1 MRNSNKKYK
10 LKDRQTISLL
20 IIGVRSHDFTPSTK
34 KTMKDM
40 EASTIY
46 RNELRTYS
54 AFDKWAER
62 HPGAF
67 NAILIADVVAG
78 VIALFLCV

>member
-10 LKDRQTISLL
+10 LKDRQIT
-20 IIGVRSHDFTPSTK
+20 FPSDIK
-34 KTMKDM
+34 PMK
-40 EASTIY
+40 ATTIY

-54 AFDKWAER
+54 AFGNWAER

-67 NAILIADVVAG
+67 NAILIAEVVAG

>member
-1 MRNSNKKYK
+1 
-10 LKDRQTISLL
+10 
-20 IIGVRSHDFTPSTK
+20 
-34 KTMKDM
+34 M

-54 AFDKWAER
+54 AFGKWTER

-67 NAILIADVVAG
+67 NAILLAEMVTG

>member
-1 MRNSNKKYK
+1 
-10 LKDRQTISLL
+10 
-20 IIGVRSHDFTPSTK
+20 
-34 KTMKDM
+34 MK
-40 EASTIY
+40 ASTIY

-54 AFDKWAER
+54 AFGNWAER

-67 NAILIADVVAG
+67 NAILLAEMVAG